1 MNKQNWG
8 NYLIIAVVL
17 MAITAA
23 LKYVLKDMLPD
34 LPTPFFVLFPVFVS
48 LLFAKM
54 LYSKKRREHRYD
66 DFIKDDKGYKKF
78 FWKSFWIS
86 VIGTPIVAFLTY
98 MFLDYGDW
106 GRSILTVIISLIYS
120 ALGSLFCFKF
130 FAVLLRMN
138 DASMKHYPEKL

>member
-1 MNKQNWG
+1 MNKQNWK

-17 MAITAA
+17 MAIPAA

-34 LPTPFFVLFPVFVS
+34 LPTPIFVLFPVLVS
-48 LLFAKM
+48 FLFAKM
-54 LYSKKRREHRYD
+54 LYSEKRREHRYD

-78 FWKSFWIS
+78 FWKSFGIS

-98 MFLDYGDW
+98 ISLDYGDW
-106 GRSILTVIISLIYS
+106 SRWLPPVIVSSIYS
-120 ALGSLFCFKF
+120 VFGSLFCFKF
-130 FAVLLRMN
+130 FAAFLRMN